1 MAVDTKQGA
10 ALTRPPIWT
19 DARFRAILIQI
30 VVLSLVIAAVSYI
43 AYNTVTNLQKRGIA
57 SGFDFLNTTSG
68 FDIVVTLI
76 PYSAT
81 STYGRAFWVGLLNTL
96 LVSGLAIVL
105 CTILGFIIG
114 IMRLSSNWLLAKIAE
129 AYIEIIRNIPLLLQ
143 ILFWYF
149 VTINVMPGVRQSW
162 SIGDIIFLNQRGIY
176 IPSPT
181 VEPAFWFI
189 PAALVLGIVATI
201 GIARWA
207 KRRQELTGEQ
217 FPTLWVGLGLILGL
231 PALATIITGFPV
243 VWELPEL
250 KGFNFRGGHVM
261 LPEFSALL
269 VALTLYH
276 ANYLAEIV
284 RAGIQSVGKG
294 QKEAAA
300 AIGLKPGW
308 VMRLV
313 VIPQAMRVIIPPQTS
328 IYLNVVKNSSLAVA
342 IGYPDL
348 VSVFTG
354 TTLNQTGQ
362 AVECILITMLV
373 YLTISLLISLF
384 MNWYNKRTALV
395 ER

>member
-1 MAVDTKQGA
+1 MAVDTKEGTVA
-10 ALTRPPIWT
+10 TRPPIWT
-19 DARFRAILIQI
+19 DARFRAILIQV
-30 VVLSLVIAAVSYI
+30 VVLALVVAGVAYI
-43 AYNTVTNLQKRGIA
+43 VNNTIVNLQKRGIA
-57 SGFDFLNTTSG
+57 SGFDFLGTTSG
-68 FDIVVTLI
+68 FDIVITLI

-96 LVSGLAIVL
+96 LVSGLSIVL

-114 IMRLSSNWLLAKIAE
+114 IMRLSSNWLLAKMAE
-129 AYIEIIRNIPLLLQ
+129 AYVEIIRNIPLLLQ

-149 VTINVMPGVRQSW
+149 VTINVMPGVRKSW

-176 IPSPT
+176 IPSPS

-201 GIARWA
+201 WIARWA
-207 KRRQELTGEQ
+207 KKRQELTGEQ
-217 FPTLWVGLGLILGL
+217 FPTLWAGLGLIIGL

-243 VWELPEL
+243 VWEIPEL

-300 AIGLKPGW
+300 ALGLKPSW

>member
-1 MAVDTKQGA
+1 MVVETKQGVS
-10 ALTRPPIWT
+10 LTRSSIWA
-19 DARFRAILIQI
+19 DARFRSILIQI
-30 VVLSLVIAAVSYI
+30 VVFALVVAGFAYI
-43 AYNTVTNLQKRGIA
+43 AHNLSVNLQKRGIA
-57 SGFDFLNTTSG
+57 SGFGFLNTTSG
-68 FDIVVTLI
+68 FDIVMTLI

-81 STYGRAFWVGLLNTL
+81 STYGRAFLVGLLNTL
-96 LVSGLAIVL
+96 LVSGLSIVL

-114 IMRLSSNWLLAKIAE
+114 IMRLSNNWLLSKLAE

-149 VTINVMPGVRQSW
+149 ITINVLPGVRRSW
-162 SIGDIIFLNQRGIY
+162 SLGDVIFLNQRGVY

-181 VEPAFWFI
+181 VQPSFWFI

-201 GIARWA
+201 AIARWA

-217 FPTLWVGLGLILGL
+217 FPMLWTGLGLIIGL
-231 PALATIITGFPV
+231 PALATVITGFPV
-243 VWELPEL
+243 VWDIPKL
-250 KGFNFRGGHVM
+250 KGFNFRGGLVM

-300 AIGLKPGW
+300 AIGLTPGR
-308 VMRLV
+308 VMNLV
-313 VIPQAMRVIIPPQTS
+313 VIPQALRVIIPPQTS

-362 AVECILITMLV
+362 AVECIVITMLV
-373 YLTISLLISLF
+373 YLTISLLISLS

>member
-1 MAVDTKQGA
+1 MVVETKQGVS
-10 ALTRPPIWT
+10 LTRSSIWA
-19 DARFRAILIQI
+19 DARFRSILIQV
-30 VVLSLVIAAVSYI
+30 VVLALVVASVAYI
-43 AYNTVTNLQKRGIA
+43 ANNMSVNLQKRGIA
-57 SGFDFLNTTSG
+57 SGFGFLNTTSG
-68 FDIVVTLI
+68 FDIVMTLI

-114 IMRLSSNWLLAKIAE
+114 IMRLSNNWLLSKLAE
-129 AYIEIIRNIPLLLQ
+129 SYIEIIRNIPLLLQ

-149 VTINVMPGVRQSW
+149 ITINVMPGVRQSW
-162 SIGDIIFLNQRGIY
+162 SLGDIIFLNQRGIY
-176 IPSPT
+176 IPKPA
-181 VEPAFWFI
+181 VQPAFWFI
-189 PAALVLGIVATI
+189 PGALVLGIVATI
-201 GIARWA
+201 AIARWA

-217 FPTLWVGLGLILGL
+217 FPMLWTGLGLIIGL
-231 PALATIITGFPV
+231 PALATVITGFPV
-243 VWELPEL
+243 VWDIPAL
-250 KGFNFRGGHVM
+250 KGFNFRGGLVM

-300 AIGLKPGW
+300 AIGLKPGR
-308 VMRLV
+308 VMSLV
-313 VIPQAMRVIIPPQTS
+313 VIPQALRVIIPPQTS

-362 AVECILITMLV
+362 AVECIIITMLV
-373 YLTISLLISLF
+373 YLTISLLISLS